1 MRKGKCKDAKSTEDS
16 EDGRTNEWEGHSQVR
31 NDWALGDG
39 ARADCKPFLPSYSA
53 AKQSESKSTTVSVTS
68 PPQRQQR
75 KASARSARSAQSTS
89 SQPIPNNP
97 SDATRPLPADSPT
110 PDAPDSLAI
119 TVATAPTTPPVP
131 RKKRVKLTIRSVFLP
146 VPQPSLK
153 PHTLTHACPNS
164 PVASH
169 PDAGTDLDVDLGE
182 DARPDSSASSSSATA
197 SIGMTPPSP
206 GSGSVIV
213 IPRSTRSGRKKN
225 REGDSTVKMMNVDAP
240 TKSMSEAPAPAPA
253 PALGNKTP
261 GTKRIK
267 LLVRRPDPQPSG
279 SNPQEEVANAPAS
292 PTGLVR
298 RASSGSGSESDGL
311 VTPESAPHALP
322 AVVSPSSSSGP
333 SSALMSSAW
342 GGKGKGK
349 SVECYALAAS
359 PTPAP
364 RKGKGKGKDAPWL
377 TAEHALGEA
386 GDAAKDRA
394 NGGAKVGADTES
406 ETESDVETES
416 GERGRLCAMCA
427 AWQKALRAG
436 GGAACVGFAP
446 PDPEACEMCRAG
458 AGAGAGVEEGMAV
471 DGPVEGKAEEDG
483 VRAPDET
490 APLAEMAGR
499 AVLDTD
505 LNPSPAPA
513 ADADADIELELEL
526 DDDAEFLYPDWDPY
540 TLPRDEQFARE
551 LLALL
556 HGRPL
561 PSSPFSGTPSSAF
574 AGGASPATPEPAFLS
589 SRPAHVSVV

>member
-1 MRKGKCKDAKSTEDS
+1 M
-16 EDGRTNEWEGHSQVR
+16 
-31 NDWALGDG
+31 
-39 ARADCKPFLPSYSA
+39 
-53 AKQSESKSTTVSVTS
+53 
-68 PPQRQQR
+68 
-75 KASARSARSAQSTS
+75 
-89 SQPIPNNP
+89 
-97 SDATRPLPADSPT
+97 
-110 PDAPDSLAI
+110 
-119 TVATAPTTPPVP
+119 
-131 RKKRVKLTIRSVFLP
+131 
-146 VPQPSLK
+146 
-153 PHTLTHACPNS
+153 
-164 PVASH
+164 
-169 PDAGTDLDVDLGE
+169 
-182 DARPDSSASSSSATA
+182 
-197 SIGMTPPSP
+197 
-206 GSGSVIV
+206 
-213 IPRSTRSGRKKN
+213 
-225 REGDSTVKMMNVDAP
+225 KMMNVDAP

-261 GTKRIK
+261 RTKRIK
-267 LLVRRPDPQPSG
+267 LLVRRPEPQPSG
-279 SNPQEEVANAPAS
+279 SNPQAEVANAPAS

-364 RKGKGKGKDAPWL
+364 RKGKGKDAPWL

-386 GDAAKDRA
+386 GDAAEDRA

-406 ETESDVETES
+406 DVESDVETES

-458 AGAGAGVEEGMAV
+458 AGAGVEEAEEGMAV

-483 VRAPDET
+483 VRAALCMPDET

-561 PSSPFSGTPSSAF
+561 PPPPPLSSSPFSGTPSSAF

-589 SRPAHVSVV
+589 SRPAHVSVI

>member
-1 MRKGKCKDAKSTEDS
+1 M
-16 EDGRTNEWEGHSQVR
+16 
-31 NDWALGDG
+31 
-39 ARADCKPFLPSYSA
+39 
-53 AKQSESKSTTVSVTS
+53 
-68 PPQRQQR
+68 
-75 KASARSARSAQSTS
+75 
-89 SQPIPNNP
+89 
-97 SDATRPLPADSPT
+97 
-110 PDAPDSLAI
+110 
-119 TVATAPTTPPVP
+119 
-131 RKKRVKLTIRSVFLP
+131 
-146 VPQPSLK
+146 
-153 PHTLTHACPNS
+153 
-164 PVASH
+164 
-169 PDAGTDLDVDLGE
+169 
-182 DARPDSSASSSSATA
+182 
-197 SIGMTPPSP
+197 
-206 GSGSVIV
+206 
-213 IPRSTRSGRKKN
+213 
-225 REGDSTVKMMNVDAP
+225 KMMNVDAP

-261 GTKRIK
+261 RTKRIK
-267 LLVRRPDPQPSG
+267 LLVRRPEPQPSG
-279 SNPQEEVANAPAS
+279 SNPQAEVANAPAS

-364 RKGKGKGKDAPWL
+364 RKGKGKGKDASWL
-377 TAEHALGEA
+377 TAEHVYAPSPAADADTEIGHALGEA
-386 GDAAKDRA
+386 GGAAEGEADS
-394 NGGAKVGADTES
+394 GAKEGEVGADTES
-406 ETESDVETES
+406 DVETDVETES
-416 GERGRLCAMCA
+416 GEHGRLCTMCA

-458 AGAGAGVEEGMAV
+458 VGAGVEEGMAV

-561 PSSPFSGTPSSAF
+561 PPPLPSSAFSGTPSSAF
-574 AGGASPATPEPAFLS
+574 AAGASPATPEPAFLS